1 MKKIRKRNQAK
12 ENKWLRD
19 VKLQTTDMSSRKLY
33 DKSLWK
39 KWIKQI
45 FNKPRFKFV
54 TLNYWEWGESVV
66 VQISEKAKLCMR
78 RKRKTNKFV
87 RLERDERAES
97 GINVISLKPQ
107 FLKNNE
113 A

>member
-1 MKKIRKRNQAK
+1 
-12 ENKWLRD
+12 
-19 VKLQTTDMSSRKLY
+19 
-33 DKSLWK
+33 
-39 KWIKQI
+39 
-45 FNKPRFKFV
+45 
-54 TLNYWEWGESVV
+54 V